1 MKSREDVFT
10 QSRKFKTRR
19 NSVTKETPKMS
30 SSKRAIKTDDNLF
43 FNKISF

>member
-19 NSVTKETPKMS
+19 NSVTKETPKIGGGLVQLQKS
-30 SSKRAIKTDDNLF
+30 HKN
-43 FNKISF
+43 